1 MVELKLYVSDVD
13 FESVIRLFAGTGMA
27 GSAAVMAASVLPDS
41 AKEEL
46 AVKYL
51 NASAEKLE
59 AMLETAAERKGVRVK
74 ISGARATVVEAP
86 AEEPAET

>member
-1 MVELKLYVSDVD
+1 MVELKLYVSEVD
-13 FESVIRLFAGTGMA
+13 FDAAIRMFAGTGMA
-27 GSAAVMAASVLPDS
+27 GSAAVMAAGMLSDS

-59 AMLETAAERKGVRVK
+59 EMLEAAAERKGVHVK
-74 ISGARATVVEAP
+74 ISGAQAEVVKDDAP
-86 AEEPAET
+86 N